1 MFCRSGS
8 VTRDAGTEMLEQ
20 LQQRLH
26 DIYRVD
32 GGYDVR
38 DFLIT
43 DPALAQRLGA
53 KALPAGTEE
62 TLLMAERD
70 DELAVSLFLSAS
82 LLARL
87 EQNDPLARLE
97 ATMLSDLWKVVEG
110 LSHFTCVVWKASQG
124 RAVSLLELELQ
135 AEIDKFVSTAQLAS
149 EQGES
154 ELSRNLHRWLFDEV
168 RFRDDLD
175 AEQRDRYRC
184 ANDFAARYCLGLIDA
199 VACREGAAIDELRR
213 FYRLP
218 MAEKVSHIR
227 SRAFKARHGLP

>member
-1 MFCRSGS
+1 
-8 VTRDAGTEMLEQ
+8 MLDR

-32 GGYDVR
+32 DSYDVR

-43 DPALAQRLGA
+43 DPALAKRLGA
-53 KALPAGTEE
+53 RTLLAGTEE
-62 TLLMAERD
+62 SLLMAEQD
-70 DELAVSLFLSAS
+70 DELALSLFLSAP

-87 EQNDPLARLE
+87 EQNDPLERLE

-149 EQGES
+149 EQGEA
-154 ELSRNLHRWLFDEV
+154 ELSRNLHRWLFDDV
-168 RFRDDLD
+168 RFHDDLD
-175 AEQRDRYRC
+175 AEQRDRYRY
-184 ANDFAARYCLGLIDA
+184 ANDFAARYCHSLIDA

-218 MAEKVSHIR
+218 ISEKISHIR
-227 SRAFKARHGLP
+227 SRSFGARHGLP